1 MSDDAEAAFGAVA
14 DELRIRILRA
24 LWDADRPLSFSE
36 LRERVGVRD
45 SGRFNYHLGKLR
57 GRFVEQTD
65 DGYDLRFAGSRLVGA
80 LYSGVFTEEAS
91 VGPVPVEGTCT
102 NCGGDLEA
110 SYEDERGRVDCT
122 NCDVV
127 LLSGGVP
134 PAFVDDRENDLAT
147 ALDGYFRTMLREV
160 RAGFCTQC
168 SGPVAGRL
176 EHDPDHGP
184 RAVFECERCGGTF
197 RGTAAAVALDHA
209 AVVAFYYE
217 HGLDVRTVPIWEVDW
232 LHDATDDGDAARVT
246 VALDGDELELVV
258 DESLAVSTAER
269 A

>member
-24 LWDADRPLSFSE
+24 LWEADDPLSFSA
-36 LRERVGVRD
+36 LRERVDVDD

-57 GRFVEQTD
+57 GRFVEQTA
-65 DGYDLRFAGSRLVGA
+65 DGYELRFAGSRLVGA

-91 VGPVPVEGTCT
+91 VGPVPVDGTCT

-134 PAFVDDRENDLAT
+134 PAFVDDREDDLAT

-176 EHDPDHGP
+176 EHDTDHG
-184 RAVFECERCGGTF
+184 RCSS
-197 RGTAAAVALDHA
+197 ASAVAGRSAGLRPPSHSTT
-209 AVVAFYYE
+209 AVVSFYYE
-217 HGLDVRTVPIWEVDW
+217 HGLDVRTVPNWEVDW
-232 LHDATDDGDAARVT
+232 LHDATDDGDAARVA